1 MSHVFKLMYRFNII
15 PIKIQAGIFV
25 DLHKLIV
32 NLHGITKEFGQPKQ
46 FFKRTKFQDL
56 NYLILRIVITLF

>member
-15 PIKIQAGIFV
+15 PIKIQVGIFV
-25 DLHKLIV
+25 DLHKLIL

-46 FFKRTKFQDL
+46 FLKT
-56 NYLILRIVITLF
+56 T